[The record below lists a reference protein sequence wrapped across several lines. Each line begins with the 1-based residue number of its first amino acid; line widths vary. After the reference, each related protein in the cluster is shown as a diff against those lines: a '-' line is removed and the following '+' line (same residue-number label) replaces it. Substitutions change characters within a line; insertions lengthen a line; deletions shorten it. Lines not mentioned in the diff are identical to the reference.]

1 MPWSLSTR
9 NISRNAFALTDKVG
23 KDFIKKAIKEIQ
35 DCLECWTSRN
45 KTKFK
50 KKKRIRQGSL
60 GCQDTS

>member
-35 DCLECWTSRN
+35 DC
-45 KTKFK
+45 
-50 KKKRIRQGSL
+50 
-60 GCQDTS
+60 